1 MVVLNM
7 LQHIPTEVVAAKVL
21 PLLCGRDVV
30 LLDSATLSH
39 RSRQALCKAFAIT
52 LPVLL
57 RLSGKDFELE
67 YTAWKWFWRRSIP
80 IILFPKARSFHQ
92 LSKMIGNENLTHGNV
107 HLCYWGKEDSL
118 SFARVFQIPA
128 LMQMVSGLS
137 IIFKSAEDPILR
149 NINAFPNLASVTVE
163 DHSVLTEDMLVVM
176 LRGVA
181 PLKGLALRTTTARVT
196 DAVVDA
202 LWRHAPTLESIS
214 LPPPF
219 TTGPPQ
225 SLHVLYAQCS
235 NLHTLCLE
243 NAFITAHTFSAI
255 PESTMIAIA
264 TGCPKLRVV
273 RVAATDPRADT
284 LAIFA
289 SRCPE
294 LQSID
299 SFMYTVRLTD
309 AGLAALVSNCANFT
323 HLRSAS
329 WTVTNEAVVHAAHT
343 LLARLQ
349 YVALQAPRKCEVD
362 HTGSTMHTLL
372 LAASFMQDLR
382 TFSLSKST
390 AGTGLLGAL
399 ARNCTQLRTVHIACN
414 ATAEGVTALATQN
427 PLLEKLLLLSG
438 GWLCDEVVIK
448 IAASCPALKEL
459 KADSFPGP
467 SPLTDAALVILA
479 QRCPKLTEL
488 MGLSGAALTDAFV
501 LALAKYCPDLAVLTL
516 EHSPL
521 VTESALTTLVQRC
534 QKVMLFVCNSAIDE
548 NAIARLCTAAGERRV
563 SRAMWTTPPGP

>member
-1 MVVLNM
+1 MVVLNT
-7 LQHIPTEVVAAKVL
+7 LQHIPTEVVATKVL

-39 RSRQALCKAFAIT
+39 SSRQALCKAFAIT

-57 RLSGKDFELE
+57 RLGGKDFELE

-80 IILFPKARSFHQ
+80 IILSPKARSFHQ

-107 HLCYWGKEDSL
+107 HLCYRGKEDSL

-128 LMQMVSGLS
+128 LKQKVSRLS
-137 IIFKSAEDPILR
+137 IIFKSAEDPILQ
-149 NINAFPNLASVTVE
+149 NINAFSNLVSVTVE
-163 DHSVLTEDMLVVM
+163 DPSVLTEEMLVVM

-181 PLKGLALRTTTARVT
+181 PLKDLALRTTTVMMT

-219 TTGPPQ
+219 TTVPPQ

-349 YVALQAPRKCEVD
+349 YVALQAPRKSEVD
-362 HTGSTMHTLL
+362 HTGSAMHTLL
-372 LAASFMQDLR
+372 LAASYMRDLR
-382 TFSLSKST
+382 TFSLSKNT

-414 ATAEGVTALATQN
+414 ATAEGVTVLVARN
-427 PLLEKLLLLSG
+427 PLLEKLLLSSG

-467 SPLTDAALVILA
+467 SPLTDAALVTLA
-479 QRCPKLTEL
+479 QSCPKLTEL
-488 MGLSGAALTDAFV
+488 MGLSGAALTDASV
-501 LALAKYCPDLAVLTL
+501 LALAEHCPDLAVLTL

-521 VTESALTTLVQRC
+521 VTEAALTTLVQRC
-534 QKVMLFVCNSAIDE
+534 QKVMLFVCNSAIDAD
-548 NAIARLCTAAGERRV
+548 AIARLCTAAGQRRV